1 VRNFVR
7 ARFGG
12 PSVEEKVR
20 RFASDFTSTNG
31 NHCLVVQDSDDVM
44 AGLVFVNYPQIEMYK
59 RWGEVLLFDWTHH
72 TNNRG
77 FFLGT
82 TCRLVHSLYS
92 T

>member
-20 RFASDFTSTNG
+20 RFVRDYMSVSG
-31 NHCLVVQDSDDVM
+31 NHCMIVQDSDDVM
-44 AGLVFVNYPQIEMYK
+44 AGLVLVNRAQIEMYE

-77 FFLGT
+77 FYLGT
-82 TCRLVHSLYS
+82 KCCFT
-92 T
+92 